1 MTQSVE
7 LLLDAAA
14 DAQIRAQ
21 WDWLGDAGLPTA
33 RRTEPSPHHAPHL
46 TLWAGDSVSA
56 EADTALPDLFRALD
70 LEVVIGSLM
79 LFGPRRGAYVLVR
92 QAPVSAALINLQQ
105 QVAELCQAHP
115 HGQFG
120 DGRWSPHVTL
130 ARRLATDQ
138 VGSALAALD
147 GSPAELTAAV
157 QQARR
162 WEGDRKRAWDLAVS

>member
-14 DAQIRAQ
+14 DAEIRAQ
-21 WDWLGDAGLPTA
+21 WARLGDAGLPTA
-33 RRTEPSPHHAPHL
+33 RRAEPSPHHAPHL
-46 TLWAGDSVSA
+46 TLWAGDSVSTETDA
-56 EADTALPDLFRALD
+56 ALPGLFRALD

-92 QAPVSAALINLQQ
+92 QVPVSAALIDLQQ
-105 QVAELCQAHP
+105 QVAVLCQADP
-115 HGQFG
+115 RGQFG

-130 ARRLATDQ
+130 ARRLAAAQ
-138 VGSALAALD
+138 VGPALAALD

-157 QQARR
+157 RQARR
-162 WEGDRKRAWDLAVS
+162 WDGDRKRAWWLSDS